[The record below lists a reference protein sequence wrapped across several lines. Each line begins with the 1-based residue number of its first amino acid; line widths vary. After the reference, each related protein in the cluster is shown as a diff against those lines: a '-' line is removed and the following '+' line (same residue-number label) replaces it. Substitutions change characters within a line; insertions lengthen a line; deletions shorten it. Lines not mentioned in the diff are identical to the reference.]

1 MMSFLKNLFGGGP
14 PKKPTPTA
22 SQGLEQ
28 LESQTDMLQK
38 RIEHLQ
44 DQINEQMNIAKQ
56 YANTN
61 KDRAMAAL
69 KKKKIH
75 EDNLRKTE
83 AMLDNLESQK
93 NMLESASAN
102 AAVLKTMSET
112 AKIVKQEHNNL
123 DINKV
128 EDIVD
133 EIREQKEISDEI
145 ANLLTQTTAT
155 KNYDEDDLMKE
166 LEGMQQEELDAKL
179 ISTDKVSTH
188 VKLPDVPTSVPAA
201 QPAGPSTSKA
211 SPSKQPEDAELDELK
226 KWAAAAQ

>member
-1 MMSFLKNLFGGGP
+1 MMSFFKNLFGGGP
-14 PKKPTPTA
+14 PKKATPTA

-83 AMLDNLESQK
+83 AMLDNIESQK

-155 KNYDEDDLMKE
+155 KNYDEDDLLKE

-179 ISTDKVSTH
+179 ISTEKAPTT
-188 VKLPDVPTSVPAA
+188 VKLPDVPTTVPTA
-201 QPAGPSTSKA
+201 QPVASSSSK